1 MFNNNYMQLI
11 QMINYSVFWV
21 EQQRNDV
28 VLLCGRSLNL
38 AYISIMR
45 TSNLGW
51 TVNFSGRGIIIAY
64 YQNI

>member
-1 MFNNNYMQLI
+1 
-11 QMINYSVFWV
+11 MINYSVFWV